1 MVIAIIVLRIINA
14 ILASFCA
21 VGMAFYIA
29 EFIRE
34 IRKHDPK

>member
-1 MVIAIIVLRIINA
+1 MVIATIILRVINT
-14 ILASFCA
+14 ILASLCT

-29 EFIRE
+29 DFIRE